1 MSNIEIAIIALLCLN
16 LGFSIWQTR
25 ILGLAIQKLDSNIAQ
40 ALPIVIQKAV
50 KELNLADVVEP
61 VNPIMQ
67 IIADSIGKS
76 IQGPSLEVKEI
87 SRAEDGKFT

>member
-16 LGFSIWQTR
+16 LGFLIWQTR
-25 ILGLAIQKLDSNIAQ
+25 IIGLAIQKLDSNIAQ
-40 ALPIVIQKAV
+40 ALPIVIQEAV

>member
-1 MSNIEIAIIALLCLN
+1 VSIIETAIIALLCLN

-25 ILGLAIQKLDSNIAQ
+25 IIGLAIQKLDSNIAQ
-40 ALPIVIQKAV
+40 ALPIVIQEAV
-50 KELNLADVVEP
+50 KELNLSDVVEP

>member
-16 LGFSIWQTR
+16 LAFSIWQTR
-25 ILGLAIQKLDSNIAQ
+25 IIGLAIQKLDSNIAQ
-40 ALPIVIQKAV
+40 ALPIVIQEAV
-50 KELNLADVVEP
+50 KELNLSDVVEP

-76 IQGPSLEVKEI
+76 IQNPSLEVKEI

>member
-25 ILGLAIQKLDSNIAQ
+25 IIGLAIQKLDSNIAQ
-40 ALPIVIQKAV
+40 ALPMVIQEAV
-50 KELNLADVVEP
+50 KELNLSDVVEP

-67 IIADSIGKS
+67 VIAEAIGKS
-76 IQGPSLEVKEI
+76 VKTPTLEVKEI
-87 SRAEDGKFT
+87 SRADDGKFS

>member
-16 LGFSIWQTR
+16 LGFCIWQTR
-25 ILGLAIQKLDSNIAQ
+25 IIGLAIQKLDSNIAQ
-40 ALPIVIQKAV
+40 ALPIVIQEAV
-50 KELNLADVVEP
+50 KELNLSDVVEP

-76 IQGPSLEVKEI
+76 IQSPSLEVKEI